1 MTTKTKRQHYLPKSY
16 LSSFATKCKKARMVY
31 IIINSESHCKFVS
44 IDDICLCNDLYEQK
58 YKDDTGNEIYINRN
72 SIENSFIGIEGKYKS
87 VINKLDSLHLKSND
101 EMISD
106 EDRNILSKFM
116 ALTIL
121 RHPIFVNLSKQYVKQ
136 NIKSLS
142 SCGDSKHILDITT
155 FAFLKYFLSM
165 DDHALYIP
173 AMQST
178 ISENNAF
185 ILKAK
190 NHKFITSDCPIINLD
205 GEYKNVKFD
214 MIGFPIS
221 PDYFFAFIDSANDF
235 NNRVILIGDEFVDF
249 LNLYQVHSKSA
260 KMLISKEEYN
270 LSRYIGENSR

>member
-1 MTTKTKRQHYLPKSY
+1 
-16 LSSFATKCKKARMVY
+16 MVY
-31 IIINSESHCKFVS
+31 MFFNRERRCKFVS
-44 IDDICLCNDLYEQK
+44 IKDICLCNDLYEQK
-58 YKDDTGNEIYINRN
+58 YKDDKGNNIYVNRN
-72 SIENSFIGIEGKYKS
+72 SIENSFIGIERKYRS
-87 VINKLDSLHLKSND
+87 VINKLNSLQLKSND

-106 EDRNILSKFM
+106 EDRNILSQFM

-121 RHPIFVNLSKQYVKQ
+121 RHPIFVNLTKKFVKQ
-136 NIKSLS
+136 NIKSLNS
-142 SCGDSKHILDITT
+142 YGDSNYIMNITT

-165 DDHALYIP
+165 DDKALYIP

-178 ISENNAF
+178 IRDNNAF

-190 NHKFITSDCPIINLD
+190 NLKFITSDCPIINLN

-235 NNRVILIGDEFVDF
+235 NNRVISIGDEFVDF

-270 LSRYIGENSR
+270 LYRYIGEAYDDQLQFPKKIPAV